1 MEVGF
6 NITFTPEALKDYG
19 CSLICRTDRERF
31 VVPVRAYGPRAHL
44 DFPDEVILESKP
56 VKFPS
61 TQVFLVRNIGNCDA
75 EFALDA
81 TPSEFAVV
89 PRNAK
94 VPAGGVVQVSVTL
107 VAEEVRDYAGEM
119 EITYNDGIKAYVG
132 LSGSGAAADIYLSQ
146 QT

>member
-6 NITFTPEALKDYG
+6 NITFSPEELKDYG

-31 VVPVRAYGPRAHL
+31 IVPVRAYGPRAHL
-44 DFPDEVILESKP
+44 DFPDEVILEGKP

-61 TQVFLVRNIGNCDA
+61 TQVFLVRNIGNYDA
-75 EFALDA
+75 EFALSA
-81 TPSEFAVV
+81 TPSEFAVT

-107 VAEEVRDYAGEM
+107 VAEEVRDYVGEM
-119 EITYNDGIKAYVG
+119 EITYNDGVKAYVG
-132 LSGSGAAADIYLSQ
+132 LSGSGTAADIYLSQ